1 MAPRTCPFCKK
12 TRVDHKAT
20 ICPYCRSKIE
30 PIPFWKTGRGII
42 LIILGIFFGI
52 PYITGK
58 YFSKENSP
66 EKVSIQKNQSAELK
80 NNIGKTAF
88 SAYTGKELGKIEDVM
103 FANKS
108 SGTRDF
114 SQWYY
119 VVNQEGRMWDCP
131 IASVVVKD
139 IPSTKAKYPKHIT
152 GRIDE
157 SLKEIASEFG
167 VFLAEFNGQLNN
179 LYIENQNMFVDWYSE
194 KCDLKEEIMSFL
206 TSIYLHS
213 PKLEN
218 QRVCTVLENINSVVI
233 TRTCA
238 NNTKNFS
245 IDSFKIK
252 QRLFSITP
260 QIDDKQLLQGI
271 EE

>member
-12 TRVDHKAT
+12 TRVHHEAT

-30 PIPFWKTGRGII
+30 PIPLEPMPFWKTGRGII

-58 YFSKENSP
+58 YFFKENSL
-66 EKVSIQKNQSAELK
+66 EKVSIQKNQSTELK

-88 SAYTGKELGKIEDVM
+88 SAYFAGEELGKIENVT
-103 FANKS
+103 FSNK
-108 SGTRDF
+108 GTRL

-119 VVNQEGRMWDCP
+119 VVNREGRMYDCP
-131 IASVVVKD
+131 INSVVVKD
-139 IPSTKAKYPKHIT
+139 VPSTKAKYQKPIT
-152 GRIDE
+152 GRVDE
-157 SLKEIASEFG
+157 SLKGIASEFS
-167 VFLAEFNGQLNN
+167 VFLAKFNGQLNN
-179 LYIENQNMFVDWYSE
+179 LYIENQNMFVDWDSE

-218 QRVCTVLENINSVVI
+218 QRVCTVLENINSVLI
-233 TRTCA
+233 
-238 NNTKNFS
+238 
-245 IDSFKIK
+245 
-252 QRLFSITP
+252 
-260 QIDDKQLLQGI
+260 LLR
-271 EE
+271 